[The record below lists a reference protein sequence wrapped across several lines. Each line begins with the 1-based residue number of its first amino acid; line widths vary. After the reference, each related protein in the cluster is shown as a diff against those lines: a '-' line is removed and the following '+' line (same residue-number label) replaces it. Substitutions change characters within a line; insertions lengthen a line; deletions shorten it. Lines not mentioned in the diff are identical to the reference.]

1 MQVVFCTDKTGLI
14 IIFLNQELDIL
25 SFWSLQVSNS
35 SNPCDFM
42 QWFKSHG
49 YNWTI
54 SGVLVLALRSSL
66 GIQSVWITGVMS
78 RSGNLFYIPFGLI
91 VISKHLLIFQ
101 MVNCTGAQEQ
111 KLDGWQS
118 MVKRVKRFSPVQLP
132 ILLQ

>member
-1 MQVVFCTDKTGLI
+1 MQIVFCTDKTGLI

-66 GIQSVWITGVMS
+66 GIQLVWITGVMS
-78 RSGNLFYIPFGLI
+78 RSGNLFYIPFGLT
-91 VISKHLLIFQ
+91 VIFKHLLIFQ